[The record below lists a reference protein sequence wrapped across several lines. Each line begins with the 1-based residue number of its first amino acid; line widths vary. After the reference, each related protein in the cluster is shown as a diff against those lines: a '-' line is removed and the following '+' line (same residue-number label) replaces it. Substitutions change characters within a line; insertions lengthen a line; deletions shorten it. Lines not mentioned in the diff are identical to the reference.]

1 MWALLQVRSA
11 LTMVIMLLLMGVS
24 ASYSATLP
32 TVHAGLRKLYSHYS
46 ASATGLRDDQLP
58 MAETTTTDATRSNP
72 EVIGGNFTLPVVG
85 PEGFTGSKLTLSDF
99 QGNITVLWFMQPSC
113 PYCREM
119 EPIMSKLYRQYAEKG
134 VVFIAISGRAPRW
147 TTLASDIAGFIRGTN
162 SPLIYVYDSTGEVLR
177 TWVTGYPTTFTLS
190 RSGTV
195 SNSYVGLTSYDIIA
209 QAINFTI
216 TPPIFQEFSSVF
228 RIDSPLHARVDSTI
242 TVHPFRVL
250 DNLWAIS
257 NSTEWNP
264 GLGGAGIS
272 NISARDYKTNQS
284 LLVTPREA
292 SSDGKLH
299 IYFANPRGDGYR
311 FVLSLDLDSPYL
323 GYSATDNVYWL
334 KWAWSVV
341 GGIEAIPQQVTVVLP
356 LNFNLKDITIRQ
368 NDTVRPVQRT
378 NYTTSL
384 QGGRLS
390 VSFSAPI
397 RQNSLVEWTVRY
409 TPSASNTTT
418 VSSKISQSTSETTAT
433 TSGFQ
438 MWSISP
444 LIFGLALAMI
454 AVVAGWWIIR
464 RQQRKR

>member
-1 MWALLQVRSA
+1 MLIV
-11 LTMVIMLLLMGVS
+11 LLLMGVS

-32 TVHAGLRKLYSHYS
+32 TVDAGLRKLYSNYS
-46 ASATGLRDDQLP
+46 ALATGLRDDQLP
-58 MAETTTTDATRSNP
+58 MAETTTTFATSSNP
-72 EVIGGNFTLPVVG
+72 EVIGGEDFTLPVVG
-85 PEGFTGSKLTLSDF
+85 PEGLTASKLTLSDF
-99 QGNITVLWFMQPSC
+99 RGNITVLRFMQPSC
-113 PYCREM
+113 PYCQEM

-134 VVFIAISGRAPRW
+134 VVFMAISGRAPRW
-147 TTLASDIAGFIRGTN
+147 STLASDIAGFIRGTN
-162 SPLIYVYDSTGEVLR
+162 SPLIYVYDSTSEVLR
-177 TWVTGYPTTFTLS
+177 TWVTGYPTTFILS

-250 DNLWAIS
+250 DNLWVIS

-299 IYFANPRGDGYR
+299 VYFASPRGDGYK

-341 GGIEAIPQQVTVVLP
+341 GGTEAIPQQVTVVLP
-356 LNFNLKDITIRQ
+356 QGFNLKDITVRQ

-378 NYTTSL
+378 NYTISL

-397 RQNSLVEWTVRY
+397 SYNSLVEWTVEY
-409 TPSASNTTT
+409 VPSASNTTT
-418 VSSKISQSTSETTAT
+418 VSSEILQSSSVTT
-433 TSGFQ
+433 TSGSQ
-438 MWSISP
+438 IWMSINPSVM
-444 LIFGLALAMI
+444 LGLALAVI
-454 AVVAGWWIIR
+454 AVAAGWWIMRWRQR
-464 RQQRKR
+464 RR